1 MGVVPVHVLHVID
14 SVDRAGGAEQALAVT
29 ATHLIR
35 RGIRLDVA
43 YLLDMDGFQP
53 ELAEAGVALF
63 GVHRTSRAGSAAGL
77 RQVIRDRRPDL
88 VHTTL
93 FEADV
98 AGRAAAMACRVPVV
112 SSLVNSAYGPEQFA
126 SPALRP
132 WKLRAAQGLDAA
144 TARGVRRFHALTD
157 HVADVMA
164 RRLAV
169 RRSRIDVVPRGRD
182 PELLAAA
189 RKRRDAVRGELG
201 LAADTPVLL
210 AAARQEYQ
218 KGLDVLIEAF
228 GTVRMAVPE
237 AVLLLA
243 GAPGTQTERLR
254 EAAEAVGGEEHVRF
268 LGERSD
274 VPELMG
280 AADVFVL
287 SSRWEGLGSVVIEAM
302 GCGTP
307 LVSTDL
313 PPVREIVGSEERALL
328 VPPEDAAALAA
339 ALTAALTD
347 RMAANARASA
357 ALSHFQDTFTVD
369 RVCDRMVDFY
379 ERARAGN
386 RT

>member
-1 MGVVPVHVLHVID
+1 MHVLHVID

-29 ATHLIR
+29 AAHLIR
-35 RGIRLDVA
+35 RGVELDVA
-43 YLLDMDGFQP
+43 YLLDVDGFQA
-53 ELAEAGVALF
+53 ELSEAGVGLF
-63 GVHRTSRAGSAAGL
+63 GVHRGSRAGTVAGL
-77 RQVIRDRRPDL
+77 RRVIRDRAPDL

-98 AGRAAAMACRVPVV
+98 AGRAAAVSCRVPVV
-112 SSLVNSAYGPEQFA
+112 SSLVNSAYGTEQFA
-126 SPALRP
+126 SPTLRP
-132 WKLRAAQGLDAA
+132 WKLRAAQALDAA

-157 HVADVMA
+157 HVAEVMA

-169 RRSRIDVVPRGRD
+169 RRSRIEVVPRGRD
-182 PELLAAA
+182 PELLARAT
-189 RKRRDAVRGELG
+189 KQRDSVRAELG
-201 LAADTPVLL
+201 LGSGTPVLL

-228 GTVRMAVPE
+228 GTVRGSVPE

-243 GAPGTQTERLR
+243 GPPGTQTERLR
-254 EAAEAVGGEEHVRF
+254 AAAGAVGGEDAVRF
-268 LGERSD
+268 LGERRD

-307 LVSTDL
+307 VVATSL
-313 PPVREIVGSEERALL
+313 PPVREIVGSAECATL
-328 VPPEDAAALAA
+328 VPPEDAAALAD
-339 ALTAALTD
+339 ALIDALTD
-347 RMAANARASA
+347 RASA
-357 ALSHFQDTFTVD
+357 EDKAAAASARFMDTFTVD

-379 ERARAGN
+379 ARALAGS